1 MCVYLQWA
9 SAKGIK
15 FCTEKLPLESLDV
28 SLAEIFCWNSLKN
41 GQDYEWN
48 SLAAMQASLDKHLK
62 EYDIYSLLTNRDFS
76 TSQTTLEGKA
86 ILISEEK
93 FGKRPNKNCSLSK
106 DKVWECGQFGC
117 YSPLLLINVQR

>member
-62 EYDIYSLLTNRDFS
+62 EYDDKYSLLAHREFSSSQISIYSRGKSSTNLRS
-76 TSQTTLEGKA
+76 GVL
-86 ILISEEK
+86 
-93 FGKRPNKNCSLSK
+93 
-106 DKVWECGQFGC
+106 
-117 YSPLLLINVQR
+117 